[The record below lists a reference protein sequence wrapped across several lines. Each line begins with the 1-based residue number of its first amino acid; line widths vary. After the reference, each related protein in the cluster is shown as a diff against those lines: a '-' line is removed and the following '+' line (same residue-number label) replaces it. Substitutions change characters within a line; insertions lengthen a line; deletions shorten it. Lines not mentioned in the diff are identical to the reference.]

1 MKFKCENCGSSKFDL
16 VNGYRKCKY
25 CDTCYD
31 FDNEI
36 VDSDG
41 FSKSCSST
49 INILR
54 SSFAKSV
61 NYEKSFRGGVRL

>member
-31 FDNEI
+31 FYNEI
-36 VDSDG
+36 IDSDE
-41 FSKSCSST
+41 FSNSGSFT
-49 INILR
+49 INTLR
-54 SSFAKSV
+54 NAFAKSV
-61 NYEKSFRGGVRL
+61 DYEKSFRGGVRL